1 MDNHMKT
8 KNIKLIIMG
17 GLVCLGIMLVALF
30 IFIPKDKPATKTVA
44 EDSSDSSFYLP
55 GTSTSIPTAP
65 KVTNTITAVLANEE
79 MNSKSTG
86 TESVSGIASE
96 QLSETIT
103 PTNIVSAS
111 SSILTETNPKDGAII
126 VKIQSG
132 EFWMGSEPEWD
143 PFYWGAEGPAH
154 KVFLDTYWM
163 YQTEVTNAQ
172 YQACVDAR
180 ACPKPELT
188 NSETHSEYY
197 GNHQYDDYP
206 VIFVSYT
213 HAVSYC
219 NWAGAKLPT
228 EAQWEKAA
236 RGTGKDLF
244 PWGNDLPDGNLTN
257 YCDVNCTESY
267 RDKSNDDGY
276 RDTAPVGNYPAGVS
290 PYGIY
295 DMSGNVWEWVF
306 DYFSAGFYQSSI
318 YENPRGPASS
328 NTRVVRG
335 GSFMNDE
342 TGLRTVARY
351 YQDPSRAKNFLGFR
365 CVINE
370 D

>member
-1 MDNHMKT
+1 M
-8 KNIKLIIMG
+8 NIRGNYAKLFKKKFFKSGVIIFIG
-17 GLVCLGIMLVALF
+17 IILVLVSL
-30 IFIPKDKPATKTVA
+30 IVFIPKSKSTEQNLG
-44 EDSSDSSFYLP
+44 EDSSAFSFSLP
-55 GTSTSIPTAP
+55 GTSTLIPTIP
-65 KVTNTITAVLANEE
+65 KVTNTNTPLKNNEE
-79 MNSKSTG
+79 PNLPG
-86 TESVSGIASE
+86 TSSVSLLSSATPIITSSPRIAF
-96 QLSETIT
+96 LSK
-103 PTNIVSAS
+103 
-111 SSILTETNPKDGAII
+111 TNPKDGAILVNI
-126 VKIQSG
+126 PAS
-132 EFWMGSEPEWD
+132 EFWMGSESEWD
-143 PFYWGAEGPAH
+143 PYFWGAESPSH
-154 KVFLDTYWM
+154 KVFLDAFWI

-172 YQACVDAR
+172 YQQCVDAR
-180 ACPKPELT
+180 ACHKPELT
-188 NSETHSEYY
+188 NSETRREYY
-197 GNHQYDDYP
+197 GNPQYDDYP

-276 RDTAPVGNYPAGVS
+276 RDTAPVGNYPTGKS

-306 DYFSAGFYQSSI
+306 DYFSAGFYQESM